1 MTPKQRSCGENVVDL
16 MYRCASSVDRASPEI
31 KPQPRAV
38 KHPLTPDGGTSSV
51 AGSGEPG
58 FNKAERSSHA
68 FPGGLRPRP
77 CHIPIEVPGL
87 TGVG

>member
-1 MTPKQRSCGENVVDL
+1 MTPKERPRGENVVDL
-16 MYRCASSVDRASPEI
+16 MYRCASSVGRASPEI

-58 FNKAERSSHA
+58 LNKAERSSHA
-68 FPGGLRPRP
+68 FPGGLQLRP
-77 CHIPIEVPGL
+77 CLIPHRRTRL